1 MPAPEATSVV
11 LAADRRAGRMVR
23 ERVGAVPGGH
33 ETARLA
39 ADTMAPA
46 FQLLALGLMLMPG
59 SRLVGLRA
67 AIAGAVAGLLA
78 RVARDAIGRPRPGD
92 RDEGGFPSR
101 HAASSAAITVV
112 VLRERP
118 VIGAAASVLGATG
131 LVARVAS
138 ADHEPLD
145 IVAGAGL
152 GAAVGRLMRR
162 RRRRRS

>member
-23 ERVGAVPGGH
+23 ARVDALPGGH

-67 AIAGAVAGLLA
+67 AIAGAVAGFLA

-112 VLRERP
+112 VMRERP
-118 VIGAAASVLGATG
+118 VIGAAAAVMGATG

-152 GAAVGRLMRR
+152 GTAVGRLMRR

>member
-23 ERVGAVPGGH
+23 DRVSAVPGGH
-33 ETARLA
+33 ESARLA

-67 AIAGAVAGLLA
+67 ALAGALAGLIA

-101 HAASSAAITVV
+101 HAASAAAITVV
-112 VLRERP
+112 VVRERP
-118 VIGAAASVLGATG
+118 VIGAVASVLGATG

-162 RRRRRS
+162 RRRRWS